1 MYVDESIEM
10 NYLKVFSPI
19 GFEQQR
25 EKVLGTKTKLVELRG
40 TQDISPI
47 YYDSVKHLFYYPKEA
62 LWEAEQ
68 LPRLMIIGKPLL
80 RWKAELQALY
90 DPWSGKEY
98 CGFEKVADF
107 ESKRK
112 KTLEELKPL
121 EVDEEVR
128 KISTMVKG
136 GEHIPGST
144 HHISLLLAL
153 DVCCTL
159 LLNVSSNVRAR
170 TPCKPSHSNS
180 FTESVPPPRSLIR
193 I

>member
-1 MYVDESIEM
+1 M

-25 EKVLGTKTKLVELRG
+25 EKVVGTKTKLVELRG

-62 LWEAEQ
+62 LWEADQ
-68 LPRLMIIGKPLL
+68 FPRLMIIGKPLL
-80 RWKAELQALY
+80 RWNAELQALY

-107 ESKRK
+107 ECKRE

-121 EVDEEVR
+121 EVEEEVCKFLTR
-128 KISTMVKG
+128 GG
-136 GEHIPGST
+136 GEGSRIKPA
-144 HHISLLLAL
+144 HSASACFLCLLYILAKCHL
-153 DVCCTL
+153 
-159 LLNVSSNVRAR
+159 A
-170 TPCKPSHSNS
+170 H
-180 FTESVPPPRSLIR
+180 PRSRTVSPRVYSSPTLSLSYNFNNHPCFR
-193 I
+193 IKNP